1 MTKEQA
7 DRISYLED
15 ARERL
20 LEAADCVD
28 EACDSLRASGF
39 RAVIQG
45 LTDRID
51 RFIAGIENGQEE
63 E

>member
-1 MTKEQA
+1 MTRDQE

-15 ARERL
+15 AKERL

-28 EACDSLRASGF
+28 EACDSVRANGF
-39 RAVIQG
+39 RVVIQG

-51 RFIAGIENGQEE
+51 RFIAGIENGQDIE
-63 E
+63 